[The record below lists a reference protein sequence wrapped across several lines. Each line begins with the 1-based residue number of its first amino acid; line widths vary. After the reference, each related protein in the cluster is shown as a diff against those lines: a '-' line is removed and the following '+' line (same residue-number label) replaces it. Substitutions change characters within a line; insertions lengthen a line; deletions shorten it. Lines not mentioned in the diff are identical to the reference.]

1 MGKATRPFKD
11 LAIDPGSA
19 TGQLVAS
26 VREAFHATMDLA
38 GIGQTYRTAYPDTAP
53 TIAAVNEVIREY
65 PRLVTRWNALDE
77 RRRIE
82 VICLS
87 AERGAQAAG
96 DTRIAALWK
105 DPLPGVET
113 TAWCIVQTAQRQ
125 LIWGRLSDVAPVV
138 PVPAKPLTGS
148 TALSVATLMT
158 HLPGRPDFL
167 STLDWL
173 KVWVWLDLWAA
184 YRGAPPL

>member
-1 MGKATRPFKD
+1 MGKAKRPFEG
-11 LAIDPGSA
+11 LVIDPGSA
-19 TGQLVAS
+19 TGLLVAS

-53 TIAAVNEVIREY
+53 TMAAVNEVMREY

-87 AERGAQAAG
+87 AERGARAAG
-96 DTRIAALWK
+96 DTRISALWK
-105 DPLPGVET
+105 DPMPGVET
-113 TAWCIVQTAQRQ
+113 AAWCIIQTAQRQ
-125 LIWGRLSDVAPVV
+125 LMWGLNDGATVV
-138 PVPAKPLTGS
+138 PVPAKPLRGA
-148 TALSVATLMT
+148 TAVAVAGLMKELSGHPAY
-158 HLPGRPDFL
+158 L
-167 STLDWL
+167 STLEWL

-184 YRGAPPL
+184 YRGAPSL